1 MPGPKSRTSSRAT
14 PCGLDTLTRAR
25 GGAPI
30 VWLTAHGAA
39 DLVRLNPLVDEL
51 LSVDPRSAEEV
62 ASCAAELRERR
73 FSWVI
78 SLDDDHGDQ
87 VAEVVDQD
95 DVVTTIAIDLD
106 GDGDLELLEDLPA
119 LEPGTG
125 LFVIARG
132 PLAGARYVLD
142 RDVTT
147 IGRHPDADLLLD
159 DVTVSREHVRFER
172 DNGDFYVRDAGSL
185 NGTYV
190 NHDRVASHKLHE
202 GDEVHIGKYRL
213 TFYPG
218 PR

>member
-1 MPGPKSRTSSRAT
+1 MYCSH
-14 PCGLDTLTRAR
+14 CGETLDDGDNFCAAC
-25 GGAPI
+25 GAP
-30 VWLTAHGAA
+30 
-39 DLVRLNPLVDEL
+39 VRRHDQTE
-51 LSVDPRSAEEV
+51 
-62 ASCAAELRERR
+62 
-73 FSWVI
+73 VI
-78 SLDDDHGDQ
+78 SLDDDHGDE

-159 DVTVSREHVRFER
+159 DVTVSRHHAEVRHHGGIMLLV
-172 DNGDFYVRDAGSL
+172 DMGSL

-190 NHDRVASHKLHE
+190 GSHRVEEHQLAMGDHVQIGRFKLIYVAA
-202 GDEVHIGKYRL
+202 GDEGHR
-213 TFYPG
+213 
-218 PR
+218 